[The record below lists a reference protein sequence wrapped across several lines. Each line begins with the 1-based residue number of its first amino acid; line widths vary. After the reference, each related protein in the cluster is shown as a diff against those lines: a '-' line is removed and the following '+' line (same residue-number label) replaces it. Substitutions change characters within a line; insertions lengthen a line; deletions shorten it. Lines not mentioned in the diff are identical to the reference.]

1 MSGLQKLNLE
11 ENYISDITPLS
22 QLTGLYDLKLG
33 SNEIRDVRPVQE
45 LGKECIS
52 IFKDKNFLDD
62 VEKIRKL
69 KYLFIIYKERHLIL
83 FN

>member
-45 LGKECIS
+45 LGKRMYIDIQRQK
-52 IFKDKNFLDD
+52 IF
-62 VEKIRKL
+62 R
-69 KYLFIIYKERHLIL
+69 
-83 FN
+83 